1 MQATFPGP
9 FADPSTAMSPEA
21 DARASFLERLREA
34 TADARTREGHRLVMT
49 HEQRNGML
57 VTSYRAIGADGAVVD
72 LYESASVFWPGEVE
86 PSRMSAFLAGVRR
99 VVSAFDREWATGGKF
114 LPLSLL
120 EVRSLET
127 AEDFERAIVDDER
140 GIAAEAEIFAED
152 LVHLRGLPK
161 PAPDLAIVLLRLDA
175 AADKESEL
183 NALVD
188 RIGQDDS
195 LTGYAF
201 ALLELW
207 SQRGF
212 YGGDTGVS
220 LRVAERLYWT
230 LERRSSVVARMRLAQ
245 LKERLEAEGVFGTGA
260 ASCGRG
266 GFA

>member
-1 MQATFPGP
+1 MQATFPGHE
-9 FADPSTAMSPEA
+9 ADLSSKISHEA
-21 DARASFLERLREA
+21 DARASFLDRLREA
-34 TADARTREGHRLVMT
+34 TANARTREGHRLVMT
-49 HEQRNGML
+49 HEQRGGML
-57 VTSYRAIGADGAVVD
+57 VTSYRAIGRDGAIVD
-72 LYESASVFWPGEVE
+72 VYESASVFWPGEVDPE
-86 PSRMSAFLAGVRR
+86 RMTAFLAGVRS

-127 AEDFERAIVDDER
+127 PEDFARAIVDAES
-140 GIAAEAEIFAED
+140 GIAADAEIFAED

-161 PAPDLAIVLLRLDA
+161 PAPDLAIVLFRLDA
-175 AADKESEL
+175 ATDKETEL
-183 NALVD
+183 NALAD

-207 SQRGF
+207 AQRGF

-230 LERRSSVVARMRLAQ
+230 LERRSSVVARMRLAE